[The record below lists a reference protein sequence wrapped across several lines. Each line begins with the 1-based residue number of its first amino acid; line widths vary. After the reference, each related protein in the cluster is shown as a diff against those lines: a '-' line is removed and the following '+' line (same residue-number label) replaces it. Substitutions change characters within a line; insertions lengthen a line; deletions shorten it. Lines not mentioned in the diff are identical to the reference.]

1 MNPIANISSLSTP
14 SSSQTADLLSAVGD
28 PVAASFEDL
37 LDQLVLSQIP
47 QPSSVPSQNAIEAQ
61 EKIEGFMRKL
71 ALLTGMMEQAQIAM
85 DAQKP
90 LPGGLPNPAAQEYYF
105 IRSELARVG
114 LPGEV
119 PNVI

>member
-1 MNPIANISSLSTP
+1 MNPIQATSPISSTA
-14 SSSQTADLLSAVGD
+14 SSQTAELLSAVGD
-28 PVAASFEDL
+28 PVAAAFANL
-37 LDQLVLSQIP
+37 LDQMVSVEVTQ
-47 QPSSVPSQNAIEAQ
+47 SSVTSQNAIEAQ
-61 EKIEGFMRKL
+61 EKIEDFMRKL
-71 ALLTGMMEQAQIAM
+71 ALLSSMMEQAQIAM